1 MEGISAIASTLI
13 SSPVFNFSLSLSGI
27 MLSVLGIVLTVFFG
41 VYGEYKL
48 NMASRINKYGSHI
61 FNKKTEIKMN
71 ITYRPK
77 KEFDIIKKE
86 LKGYFIDKYDNY
98 SLLNEKS
105 SYITI
110 NFDIFTAK
118 IIHTESN
125 ELFFDIFKTGCGIN
139 DLNSKVGKLISTLN
153 EINKTKGLFDK
164 LISCEI
170 NIYLP
175 YNRDYV
181 KIYPPKG
188 FKLENYKIEIQDKDD
203 YKTKVA
209 VRLNSIN
216 ASGDTFEEITSLLR
230 KLL

>member
-1 MEGISAIASTLI
+1 MESVSAIFFTVI
-13 SSPVFNFSLSLSGI
+13 NSPVSGI
-27 MLSVLGIVLTVFFG
+27 VLSVLGIVLTVFFG

-48 NMASRINKYGSHI
+48 NIVSRTNKLVSHI
-61 FNKKTEIKMN
+61 FNKKAEMKMS

-77 KEFDIIKKE
+77 KDFEIIKKE
-86 LKGYFIDKYDNY
+86 LEDYFIHKYDNY
-98 SLLNEKS
+98 NLLNEKS

-110 NFDIFTAK
+110 NFDIFTVK
-118 IIHTESN
+118 IIHNESN
-125 ELFFDIFKTGCGIN
+125 EIFFDIFKTGCGIN
-139 DLNSKVGKLISTLN
+139 DLNSKVGNLISTLN
-153 EINKTKGLFDK
+153 EINKTKVLFDK
-164 LISCEI
+164 LISCDI

-175 YNRDYV
+175 YNWDYV

-203 YKTKVA
+203 YKTKVR
-209 VRLNSIN
+209 VRLNSIS